1 MNYKEY
7 LKTLI
12 GRRGTL
18 DIPEKGAYDMLKNSS
33 YYKLRFNEANLS
45 QRNAHVL
52 EVQDDFVVIHHDVHG
67 AMKIPLTFLW

>member
-18 DIPEKGAYDMLKNSS
+18 DMPENDS
-33 YYKLRFNEANLS
+33 YYRLRFDEPNVRH
-45 QRNAHVL
+45 RNAHL
-52 EVQDDFVVIHHDVHG
+52 LRVQDDFVIIHHEIHG
-67 AMKIPLTFLW
+67 ALKIPLSSLW

>member
-18 DIPEKGAYDMLKNSS
+18 DMPDKNS
-33 YYKLRFNEANLS
+33 YYTLRFNEPNLRN
-45 QRNAHVL
+45 RNAHL
-52 EVQDDFVVIHHDVHG
+52 LNVQDDHVVIQHDVHG
-67 AMKIPLTFLW
+67 TIKIPLSSLW

>member
-18 DIPEKGAYDMLKNSS
+18 DMTENGS
-33 YYKLRFNEANLS
+33 YYSLQFNESNARL
-45 QRNAHVL
+45 RNAHLV
-52 EVQDDFVVIHHDVHG
+52 EVQDDFVVIHHDIHG
-67 AMKIPLTFLW
+67 LLKIPLSSLW